1 MVVVAV
7 MLQLLILVGMLYDT
21 AQLSARDAGHPSRR
35 RREHTERRLV
45 RRRLAGR
52 IDAATYRARMH
63 ALADDED
70 VPRPGHP
77 T

>member
-1 MVVVAV
+1 

-21 AQLSARDAGHPSRR
+21 AQL
-35 RREHTERRLV
+35 
-45 RRRLAGR
+45 LAGR
-52 IDAATYRARMH
+52 IDAAICRARMH

-70 VPRPGHP
+70 VPRPGRP